1 MTRGTR
7 TTASIALTVIGSLLL
22 LAGTVLFYARDQ
34 IIATEPFAD
43 KAESALENDEVRT
56 VVSRE
61 IVVNLIDRGSTDLVA
76 GRPVLESVVETVVDT
91 GAFRKLF
98 RQAAVEANR
107 VFFVRDRENF
117 VFDLADASE
126 IIRFGLKSVSPELAK
141 AVPKNIDIALL
152 NLKKRE
158 FANSALG
165 AADTIRTLG
174 LVVPL
179 LALLMLAAAIAAAP
193 DRRVGVL
200 RVAVGVAAAG
210 VLLALTLLIMLKVTL
225 AGVYGEDELSDEDV
239 RGAVRGI
246 LVAFFGKL
254 FGWSVLL
261 GFTGLV
267 VASAA
272 ATLDPSDVSRP
283 SERLRERLTRTPKTT
298 WGRTARAVVAIAVG
312 FAVAFEPGLALQ
324 IVALLV
330 GAYLVF
336 YGTSELLFM
345 LQGPDGAKASEPE
358 QRRRSL
364 LIGGAAAAAIVVAVA
379 VTLLIVLDSAE
390 DPSAE
395 PLPRAGCNGSVE
407 LCELPLNQAAF
418 AGTHN
423 SFSAADSPG
432 WLIANQRRTIERQ
445 LQDGVRLFLID
456 PHWGEEGDDG
466 RVRTDF
472 EAEGRDR
479 NRIAKN
485 LPPNVLAAAERLTG
499 RLGLREN
506 EGGEREIF
514 LCHTT
519 CELGATRMSDELDL
533 FHDFLERNP
542 GEVVI
547 VFIEPYVP
555 PAEIERAFKDADL
568 DQYVETL
575 ERDEP
580 MPTMGQLVRKDRR
593 LLVFTE
599 ADGGDP
605 PWYMDG
611 FSFIQDTPLGA
622 TETDQLSCALN
633 RGDATSPLLMLNH
646 WADVFPPK
654 RSANEDFQRR
664 KFLLSRIRDC
674 AEKRGQPVSLVAV
687 DHYDLGA
694 LIEVVEETNEARGAA
709 AAAARAAPA
718 PAG

>member
-1 MTRGTR
+1 MSSASRGP
-7 TTASIALTVIGSLLL
+7 ASIVLTVIGSLLL

-43 KAESALENDEVRT
+43 KAESALEDDEVRT

-76 GRPVLESVVETVVDT
+76 GRPVLESVVNTVVDT

-117 VFDLADASE
+117 VFDLADGSE
-126 IIRFGLKSVSPELAK
+126 IVRFGLKSVSPELAK
-141 AVPKNIDIALL
+141 QVPKDLDVTLL
-152 NLKKRE
+152 SLKRRE
-158 FANSALG
+158 FARSTLG
-165 AADTIRTLG
+165 AADELRTLG
-174 LVVPL
+174 LLVPL
-179 LALLMLAAAIAAAP
+179 LALLMLAAAIAIAP
-193 DRRVGVL
+193 DRRIGVL
-200 RVAVGVAAAG
+200 RVAIGVAAAG
-210 VLLALTLLIMLKVTL
+210 VLLAVALLVLLKVTL

-239 RGAVRGI
+239 RGAVGGI

-254 FGWSVLL
+254 FSWGLLL

-267 VASAA
+267 VAGAA
-272 ATLDPSDVSRP
+272 ASLDPSQLENP
-283 SERLRERLTRTPKTT
+283 SARLRERLTRRPRTG
-298 WGRTARAVVAIAVG
+298 WGLAARGVGAIAVG
-312 FAVAFEPGLALQ
+312 FIVAFESGLAVQ
-324 IVALLV
+324 VIALLA

-336 YGTSELLFM
+336 FGTSELLVM
-345 LQGPDGAKASEPE
+345 LQGPEGADAAAPK
-358 QRRRSL
+358 RRRRTL
-364 LIGGAAAAAIVVAVA
+364 LIAGAAAAAIVVVVA
-379 VTLLIVLDSAE
+379 VSLLVFLDSAD
-390 DPSAE
+390 DPAAE
-395 PLPRAGCNGSVE
+395 PLPTAGCNGSVE
-407 LCELPLNQAAF
+407 LCLLPLNEVIF

-456 PHWGEEGDDG
+456 PHWGVEGADG

-479 NRIAKN
+479 NRVAKN

-506 EGGEREIF
+506 EGGERELF

-519 CELGATRMSDELDL
+519 CELGATRMSESLDQ
-533 FHDFLERNP
+533 FRDFLERNP

-547 VFIEPYVP
+547 LFAEPYM
-555 PAEIERAFKDADL
+555 PADEIEQAFKDADL
-568 DQYVETL
+568 DRYVETL
-575 ERDEP
+575 RRDEP
-580 MPTMGQLVRKDRR
+580 MPTLGQLVRKDRR
-593 LLVFTE
+593 LIVFTE

-622 TETDQLSCALN
+622 TETDQLTCELN
-633 RGDATSPLLMLNH
+633 RGDASSPLLMLNH
-646 WADVFPPK
+646 WADVFPPQ
-654 RSANEDFQRR
+654 RSKNEDFQSAE
-664 KFLLSRIRDC
+664 FLAKRIRRC
-674 AEKRGQPVSLVAV
+674 QQVRGQPVNLIAV
-687 DHYDLGA
+687 DHYDLGS
-694 LIEVVEETNEARGAA
+694 LVEVVDETNAARAA
-709 AAAARAAPA
+709 AAAGP
-718 PAG
+718 